1 MSNNKR
7 AHKQLSDAL
16 EIDPDTETGVEE
28 EEDNAAELMARLSK
42 FKEMKED
49 AKKAA
54 AENDNDFIK
63 ETLRELALMGL
74 HAGRVLEDEI
84 EVNAKGRD
92 VECLAGIMNA
102 TRDALK
108 KLQDVDLDDKKM
120 TIEEK
125 KLAIRQSSNGKPNLT
140 QNNMFVGS
148 HNDMLKAMRDI
159 KKLDE
164 SNENNIID
172 VESENIDAD

>member
-1 MSNNKR
+1 MSTKKR
-7 AHKQLSDAL
+7 ANKQLEDAL
-16 EIDPDTETGVEE
+16 EIDPDTETGVD
-28 EEDNAAELMARLSK
+28 EEDNDSEELLARLTK
-42 FKEMKED
+42 FKEMKEE

-54 AENDNDFIK
+54 SENDKDFIK

-108 KLQDVDLDDKKM
+108 KLQDVDLDEQKM
-120 TIEEK
+120 EIEQK
-125 KLAIRQSSNGKPNLT
+125 KLAIRQSNSGQARLT

-148 HNDMLKAMRDI
+148 HSDMLKALKDMQNVSEVPEDLKQIDI
-159 KKLDE
+159 
-164 SNENNIID
+164 S
-172 VESENIDAD
+172 SED